1 MICAF
6 ERAFVKSV
14 SAHFIVKP
22 AKIRCASIQEMLLS
36 PFLSY
41 DKMLLK

>member
-6 ERAFVKSV
+6 EGRFMKSV
-14 SAHFIVKP
+14 SARFIVKT
-22 AKIRCASIQEMLLS
+22 AKLRCASIQEMLLS

-41 DKMLLK
+41 DKMFLK